1 MQDMLSYYQSTLC
14 LIDREKIE
22 EKISHLGNKKY
33 NRYHWWRR
41 YQDIQQLDEKAPIL
55 SKIINGDYEY
65 PLYFYQAQHEI
76 YLMWDE
82 VKDMKPNEDRID
94 RINLYMER
102 YRRLME
108 DSEKEEHKRF
118 NAFKKRLQ
126 IQFKISKEFL
136 EEVMECFEGTNE
148 DLYLYLQKLHH
159 EKNSIRIS

>member
-1 MQDMLSYYQSTLC
+1 MLSFYKEALC

-22 EKISHLGNKKY
+22 EKLDHLAPRNY
-33 NRYHWWRR
+33 NRYYWWRR
-41 YQDIQQLDEKAPIL
+41 YHDIQELDQRAPIL
-55 SKIINGDYEY
+55 SKIRNGDYEY

-82 VKDMKPNEDRID
+82 VKDMKPNEDRVD

-108 DSEKEEHKRF
+108 DSEKEENKRLD
-118 NAFKKRLQ
+118 AFKKRLLV
-126 IQFKISKEFL
+126 QFKIAKEFL
-136 EEVMECFEGTNE
+136 EEVMESFDSTNE

-159 EKNSIRIS
+159 EKNSIRLS